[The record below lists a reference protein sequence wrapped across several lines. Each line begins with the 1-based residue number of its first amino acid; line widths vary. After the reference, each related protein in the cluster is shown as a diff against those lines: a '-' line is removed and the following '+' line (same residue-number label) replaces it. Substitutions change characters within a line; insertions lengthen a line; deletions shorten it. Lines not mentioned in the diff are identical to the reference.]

1 MLVIMADY
9 HGWLYRLIIMAA
21 LSRDTSVQLLLDS
34 CEGKSILFKLL
45 KEKFIDPGEHLT
57 AVQELPGRLWDVT
70 FKTVDLKKK
79 FWPALSS
86 ADCCTA
92 TTYTGCTTLVTVLHV
107 PYELGDNVVRYV
119 LGRYDQPYARAWVK
133 GPAVLQQEAETAEK
147 SDEITAKGSD
157 GDTNADVTES
167 MSSASSYWAT
177 PQAEPLDT
185 NVNMDDDHGMTQD
198 PQNTEEVYPS
208 QKVRRICSRTQ
219 SQEIGEIKVKPSL
232 PRRGPM
238 RQCKDD
244 SNFLEDEPWHSC
256 YAKGCQEKF
265 SRYDLLIEH
274 ASKTHPKLKPAKY
287 PCALKSWM
295 FIPPPLVT
303 IGFVPAKANV
313 LELMDLFPERICFNK
328 ATTSPIPYS
337 DHRPVQTIWKNYGLT
352 ISYGLLRILI
362 LMH

>member
-1 MLVIMADY
+1 
-9 HGWLYRLIIMAA
+9 MAA
-21 LSRDTSVQLLLDS
+21 LSRDTSVQLHLDS
-34 CEGKSILFKLL
+34 SEGKSILFKLL

-107 PYELGDNVVRYV
+107 PYELGTTLLGGRNCWVRYRGQPRTCLKCGV
-119 LGRYDQPYARAWVK
+119 NGHEAKNCDQIKCYNCHEFGHTAKDCTTEVKCTVCEKSGHTSRTCPISFANKISPTARAWVK

-219 SQEIGEIKVKPSL
+219 
-232 PRRGPM
+232 R
-238 RQCKDD
+238 
-244 SNFLEDEPWHSC
+244 
-256 YAKGCQEKF
+256 
-265 SRYDLLIEH
+265 
-274 ASKTHPKLKPAKY
+274 
-287 PCALKSWM
+287 
-295 FIPPPLVT
+295 
-303 IGFVPAKANV
+303 
-313 LELMDLFPERICFNK
+313 
-328 ATTSPIPYS
+328 
-337 DHRPVQTIWKNYGLT
+337 
-352 ISYGLLRILI
+352 
-362 LMH
+362 